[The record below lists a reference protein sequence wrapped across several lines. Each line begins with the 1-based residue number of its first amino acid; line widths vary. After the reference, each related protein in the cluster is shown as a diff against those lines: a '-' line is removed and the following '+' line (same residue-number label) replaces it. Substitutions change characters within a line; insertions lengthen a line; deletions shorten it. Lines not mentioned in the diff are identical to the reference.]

1 MLFMSSFLSLG
12 SICCMQSLES
22 LMLWKMDSISLRP
35 AIAAVWRRLQHK
47 MTRCHARSNNAALH
61 FIILSIRLLPEVVWP
76 GLEIKYLLDGGK
88 VLVRDVE
95 EAMAFHPLSLESLP
109 RAQIVCKG
117 MVMV

>member
-12 SICCMQSLES
+12 SICWMQSLES

-35 AIAAVWRRLQHK
+35 AIAAVWRRLQK
-47 MTRCHARSNNAALH
+47 VVNEGH
-61 FIILSIRLLPEVVWP
+61 FIILSIRLLPEIVWP
-76 GLEIKYLLDGGK
+76 GLEVKYLLDGGK

-117 MVMV
+117 MVIL